1 MKRKAVPLKTS
12 DFSNLVSLSWVKREV
27 VPSKTLIFLLQY
39 RLIGEEESSL
49 FFSNNVTLMGKER
62 SSPLKDSL
70 ILLSSW
76 MEMEAVPL
84 KTLIFKNCYF
94 LMSDERSSPL

>member
-27 VPSKTLIFLLQY
+27 VPSKTHIFLLQY

-49 FFSNNVTLMGKER
+49 F
-62 SSPLKDSL
+62 KDSL
-70 ILLSSW
+70 IFLTISPSW
-76 MEMEAVPL
+76 AKREAVPL
-84 KTLIFKNCYF
+84 KTL
-94 LMSDERSSPL
+94 

>member
-39 RLIGEEESSL
+39 RLIGEEESS
-49 FFSNNVTLMGKER
+49 
-62 SSPLKDSL
+62 PLKDSL
-70 ILLSSW
+70 INLS
-76 MEMEAVPL
+76 L
-84 KTLIFKNCYF
+84 
-94 LMSDERSSPL
+94 SDSHGWKWKQSL